1 MYYGIKKINEKYK
14 INIPVERIRE
24 YKPVEMNTDTFEGL
38 NISPYVKASTVH
50 ETGSLNVLT

>member
-14 INIPVERIRE
+14 INIPVE
-24 YKPVEMNTDTFEGL
+24 M
-38 NISPYVKASTVH
+38 NISSYVKASTVH

>member
-1 MYYGIKKINEKYK
+1 MCKYK

-24 YKPVEMNTDTFEGL
+24 YTPVEMNTDTFEGL
-38 NISPYVKASTVH
+38 NISLYVKASTVH